1 MSKLIFNDLLLDRLA
16 LAVRPKTRFLAL
28 EGPARSAKTCLAI
41 QAFYYRFYSSDSMVA
56 CIAGRNL
63 DSINTNILREETIG
77 LLSTHPDCKIVKD
90 EVGSYYV
97 RMPTPKGNKKIL
109 LVGYSDRSKWKNILG
124 GNIEIFLI
132 DEANIAD
139 ETFLNETFAR
149 QLACEYPLTIFTLN
163 GDDPDHFVYQNFINY
178 GKMIGDIPASIRAL
192 MEEFHQEHGIK
203 PGYYY
208 CHFKMSDN
216 PVMTPEKLEAAMSIY
231 PVGSYYYITKIL
243 GERGK
248 QGNLIYNDYMDQTRL
263 IINAYEKDQYGRDKY
278 PITRYTIGADIAET
292 RAYNTFVLV
301 GWTKDYKECIIL
313 KYMSFQR
320 LGYNIKREKLK
331 DFIRICIASGMNP
344 ALCDGIAVD
353 SAEQNFIADLK
364 PLFMHEFRI
373 DVFGS
378 WKATIKDRIDMNIVG
393 FSTGRV
399 KFHSECLPIFKAY
412 QSSVWAEGQIG
423 IEREDKG
430 LEMNDLMDA
439 TEYAQTRHMKT
450 LMREGD

>member
-16 LAVRPKTRFLAL
+16 LAVRPKTRFIAL

-77 LLSTHPDCKIVKD
+77 LLLTHPDCKIVKD

-109 LVGYSDRSKWKNILG
+109 LVGYSDKSRWKNILG

-149 QLACEYPLTIFTLN
+149 QLACQYPLTIFTLN

-192 MEEFHQEHGIK
+192 MEEFQLDKGTK

-208 CHFKMSDN
+208 CHFKM
-216 PVMTPEKLEAAMSIY
+216 
-231 PVGSYYYITKIL
+231 
-243 GERGK
+243 R
-248 QGNLIYNDYMDQTRL
+248 
-263 IINAYEKDQYGRDKY
+263 
-278 PITRYTIGADIAET
+278 
-292 RAYNTFVLV
+292 
-301 GWTKDYKECIIL
+301 
-313 KYMSFQR
+313 
-320 LGYNIKREKLK
+320 
-331 DFIRICIASGMNP
+331 
-344 ALCDGIAVD
+344 
-353 SAEQNFIADLK
+353 
-364 PLFMHEFRI
+364 
-373 DVFGS
+373 
-378 WKATIKDRIDMNIVG
+378 
-393 FSTGRV
+393 TG
-399 KFHSECLPIFKAY
+399 CQL
-412 QSSVWAEGQIG
+412 SV
-423 IEREDKG
+423 
-430 LEMNDLMDA
+430 
-439 TEYAQTRHMKT
+439 
-450 LMREGD
+450 